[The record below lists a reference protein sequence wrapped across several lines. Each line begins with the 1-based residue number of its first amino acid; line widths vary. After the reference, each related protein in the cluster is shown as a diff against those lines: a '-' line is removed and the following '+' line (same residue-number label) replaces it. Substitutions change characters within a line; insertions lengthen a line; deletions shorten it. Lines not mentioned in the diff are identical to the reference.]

1 MNLDSYKTK
10 EIDPI
15 DAQTIFE
22 HIRKSLIDAALPSYQ
37 STVERVGQ
45 NVKLPTET
53 KILGK
58 VLAKILGPFRT
69 QKCGGF
75 VKKTEISQKTIED
88 KFLEE
93 LREFDGLMCGIEAS
107 TNTVLQQKKQPR
119 NWILSKSAIVYPPLT
134 SKIST
139 LSSVQKISNG
149 KTEGTLYHYMERG
162 KRHVWMGHLSSG
174 TSDPKVFPKNR
185 ELFLGVISGEMFN
198 DIGGFDASNDIS
210 FWDVN
215 FDCTDM
221 VNQKLD
227 MPLTLEILLDF
238 TKEHLVQF
246 VIPAVR
252 VRKERIANKPMDN
265 NQLHKGGIEQIAE
278 SMIATCPRGMFV
290 ASLDSDGLFVLS
302 KGIIK
307 ELLPN
312 EHPRVIE
319 KIEDMNWK
327 QYDSFSDHIL
337 LDHKPICVQFG
348 KNKYLFRNFMDFKGD
363 IGVIDESWYCR
374 QKLQQAEDALIEFLI
389 ELL

>member
-10 EIDPI
+10 EINPI

-22 HIRKSLIDAALPSYQ
+22 HIRKSLIDAALPSYRV
-37 STVERVGQ
+37 TVERAAQDVS
-45 NVKLPTET
+45 LPTKT

-75 VKKTEISQKTIED
+75 LIQHQISQKIIEG

-93 LREFDGLMCGIEAS
+93 LREFDGLVCGIEAS
-107 TNTVLQQKKQPR
+107 TNTVLQQKGEPR
-119 NWILSKSAIVYPPLT
+119 DWILSKSAIVYPLLA
-134 SKIST
+134 SKNAT
-139 LSSVQKISNG
+139 LSSVREIS
-149 KTEGTLYHYMERG
+149 KYDTEGTLYRYMERD
-162 KRHVWMGHLSSG
+162 KPHVWMGHLSSG

-185 ELFLGVISGEMFN
+185 ELFLGVLSGEMSN
-198 DIGGFDASNDIS
+198 DIRGFDASNDIS

-221 VNQKLD
+221 VNQKLGMD
-227 MPLTLEILLDF
+227 STLDELRNF
-238 TKEHLVQF
+238 TKEHPVQF

-252 VRKERIANKPMDN
+252 VRKERLANKPMAN

-278 SMIATCPRGMFV
+278 SMIATCPRGISV
-290 ASLDSDGLFVLS
+290 ESLDSDGLFVLS
-302 KGIIK
+302 EGGIQ

-312 EHPRVIE
+312 KKTRDIK
-319 KIEDMNWK
+319 KIENMNWK

-337 LDHKPICVQFG
+337 LDHKPVCVQFG
-348 KNKYLFRNFMDFKGD
+348 ENKYLFRNFMDFKGD

-374 QKLQQAEDALIEFLI
+374 QKLQQAEDALIKFLI